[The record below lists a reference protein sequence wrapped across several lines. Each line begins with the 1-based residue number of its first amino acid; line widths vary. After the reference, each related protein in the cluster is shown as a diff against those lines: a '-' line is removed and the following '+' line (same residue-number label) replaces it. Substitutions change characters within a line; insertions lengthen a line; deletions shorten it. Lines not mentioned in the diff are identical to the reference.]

1 MRELSDKEKNILKQ
15 LVTLKKEGKLL
26 ELQSCKFLKKELTC
40 FALRWQ
46 TKPNVQ
52 LTIYANPEQEHPKD
66 EVPQTYFDVA
76 DFVYF
81 IKELHSNNFIE
92 LQTLQSKN
100 LEDNTEDDSLMLYDR
115 DTYDYNRDSDE
126 FWTKK
131 TEAEFMGKKCVM
143 SGIAYIKNKSI
154 VYLDIVHLLNKYANA
169 IIYPLP
175 RLEDFV
181 KNDFK
186 TVEQRRFDKQTC
198 LTWISIAAAFFI
210 GIISP
215 FISNILSDKNTES
228 KETDIEQ
235 LKTIDIV
242 ESSISPQIDSN
253 VSVVEQCVISTTVLT
268 DTLKKNN

>member
-15 LVTLKKEGKLL
+15 LVTLKNEGKLL

-52 LTIYANPEQEHPKD
+52 LTIYANPEQEHPTD

-81 IKELHSNNFIE
+81 IKELHTNNFIE

-100 LEDNTEDDSLMLYDR
+100 LKDNTEDDSLMLYDR

-175 RLEDFV
+175 RLVDFV

-186 TVEQRRFDKQTC
+186 TVEQRRFDKQTR
-198 LTWISIAAAFFI
+198 LTWISITVAFFI

-215 FISNILSDKNTES
+215 FISNSLSNENRES
-228 KETDIEQ
+228 KERSVEQ
-235 LKTIDIV
+235 LKKTDIV
-242 ESSISPQIDSN
+242 ESSTTLPIDSN
-253 VSVVEQCVISTTVLT
+253 LSIVKHCVISATIPT
-268 DTLKKNN
+268 DSLKKNN